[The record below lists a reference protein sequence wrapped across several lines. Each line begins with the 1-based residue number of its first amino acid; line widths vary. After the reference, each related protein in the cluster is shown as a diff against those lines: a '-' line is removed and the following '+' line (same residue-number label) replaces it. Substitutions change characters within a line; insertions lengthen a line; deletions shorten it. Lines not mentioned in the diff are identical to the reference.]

1 MVPCYAESLPK
12 VCFFKPKNGKLR
24 KSESVRGYGGAIEY
38 PVCSKAK
45 HSKVDHQHLI
55 VFNAAY
61 QFLHWAVAPARV
73 FERNKYTESP
83 GVNVD
88 TQVQGQEIYVCWN
101 IGQRP
106 SYMRMN
112 ISQTTR
118 DFYT

>member
-12 VCFFKPKNGKLR
+12 VCFFKLKNGKLR
-24 KSESVRGYGGAIEY
+24 KSESVRGYVGAIEY

-73 FERNKYTESP
+73 FERNKSTETV
-83 GVNVD
+83 GVNID
-88 TQVQGQEIYVCWN
+88 TQVQGQEIYVC
-101 IGQRP
+101 
-106 SYMRMN
+106 
-112 ISQTTR
+112 
-118 DFYT
+118 